1 MKLSLFVLA
10 TLALVATIT
19 GCSSG
24 DGEIAIDAA
33 TTPLTAEGNDQ
44 LFTIRLVDAREGGYA
59 LDGLV
64 VKALPD
70 GKDAIVLSCTP
81 SDTNGNQKLEKGE
94 TIACS
99 EGSTNELG
107 PDLAGKE
114 IDVEL
119 YAKIDDE
126 EQKVG
131 GATWTVAK

>member
-1 MKLSLFVLA
+1 MKLSPFVLA
-10 TLALVATIT
+10 ALALVATAT

-44 LFTIRLVDAREGGYA
+44 LFTIRIVDAREDGYT

-70 GKDAIVLSCTP
+70 GKDAVILSCTP
-81 SDTNGNQKLEKGE
+81 SDTNGNQKLEEGE
-94 TIACS
+94 TVACS
-99 EGSTNELG
+99 EGTSNQLG
-107 PDLAGKE
+107 PDLAGQE

-119 YAKIDDE
+119 YAKIDEE

>member
-1 MKLSLFVLA
+1 MKLSLFA
-10 TLALVATIT
+10 PAALALVATIT

-33 TTPLTAEGNDQ
+33 TTPLTAEGDDQ
-44 LFTIRLVDAREGGYA
+44 LFTIRLVDAREDGYA

-70 GKDAIVLSCTP
+70 GKEAVVLSCTP

-94 TIACS
+94 TVTCS
-99 EGSTNELG
+99 EGSSNQLG
-107 PDLAGKE
+107 PDLAGEE

-119 YAKIDDE
+119 YARIDDE

-131 GATWTVAK
+131 AATWTVAK